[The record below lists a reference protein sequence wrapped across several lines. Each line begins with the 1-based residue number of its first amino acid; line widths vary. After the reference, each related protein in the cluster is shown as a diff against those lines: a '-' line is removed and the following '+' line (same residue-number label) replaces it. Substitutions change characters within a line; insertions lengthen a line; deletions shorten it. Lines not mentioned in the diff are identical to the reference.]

1 MNRLLVLT
9 CVAALGL
16 PAAANAQQPAQQQ
29 PSPEPKAPAAP
40 SQAAAKSEPEPVV
53 CSTITVTGSRV
64 RQRVC
69 GTKSAATQEV
79 QSAIPSL
86 MQDKD
91 LTIPEYL
98 KKPAGPGG
106 L

>member
-1 MNRLLVLT
+1 MNRLVVLT
-9 CVAALGL
+9 CAAALVL

-29 PSPEPKAPAAP
+29 PSSEPQAPAAP
-40 SQAAAKSEPEPVV
+40 SQAAKPEPEPVV
-53 CSTITVTGSRV
+53 CATITVTGSRV